1 MSKLHWIWFA
11 NLQGIKMRDKYK
23 LLEAFGDPQTIYEAD
38 SRTLIHKG
46 VPSVYAERII
56 DGKSLEKAASILE
69 DCIDY
74 EIDLLPIT
82 DTRYPDRLRNIDD
95 PPLLLYTLGQ
105 FPDLEHRVSVAV
117 VGTRKASREAVEIA
131 YDFSHELAESEIFI
145 LSGMATGIDLAANR
159 AAIDA
164 SGQTIAVLGC
174 GLDICYPE
182 SSRPVY
188 KQILDGHGCL
198 ISEYPPGT
206 RPIGRNFPIRNRI
219 MSGLSMGVLLVAAP
233 AKSGAL
239 ITANL
244 AADQGRDVFVVPGG
258 IDDPIFEGSNDLIKQ
273 GATAVTDTRDI
284 VMQYRAQYPNYFSSA
299 VPRWA
304 GQMRIFQ
311 GADSTASEQVAAPSF
326 FYRAK
331 KDPNRKS
338 VIDELIDAIK
348 PKSIKRPSAQKPIK
362 KEPEP
367 IQPAAEPPKPE
378 NRLEQHIDTL
388 SSLSEQTQRIAK
400 SVAEGCKT
408 IDQIV
413 ENTGIDSSDVL
424 TELTLLEVMGVV
436 LRTEDNLFAIN

>member
-11 NLQGIKMRDKYK
+11 NLQGIKMRDKYT
-23 LLEAFGDPQTIYEAD
+23 LLEAFGDPQTLYEAD
-38 SRTLIHKG
+38 SRTLIRMG

-56 DGKSLEKAASILE
+56 GAKSLERAELILE

-74 EIDLLPIT
+74 EIDLLPIN
-82 DTRYPDRLRNIDD
+82 DARYPDRLRNIDN

-105 FPDLEHRVSVAV
+105 LPDLEHRVSIAV

-182 SSRPVY
+182 SSRSVY
-188 KQILDGHGCL
+188 NQILDGHGCL

-206 RPIGRNFPIRNRI
+206 RPVGRNFPIRNRI

-233 AKSGAL
+233 VKSGAL

-258 IDDPIFEGSNDLIKQ
+258 IDDPLFEGSNDLIKQ
-273 GATAVTDTRDI
+273 GATAVTDTHDI
-284 VMQYRAQYPNYFSSA
+284 VMQYRAQYPGYFTTPA
-299 VPRWA
+299 PRWA
-304 GQMRIFQ
+304 GRMRIFQ
-311 GADSTASEQVAAPSF
+311 GAEEPHEAVAAPSF
-326 FYRAK
+326 TYRAGR
-331 KDPNRKS
+331 DPDRKS
-338 VIDELIDAIK
+338 VIEELIAAIK
-348 PKSIKRPSAQKPIK
+348 PKPIRRPSEKKPTPK
-362 KEPEP
+362 KEEP
-367 IQPAAEPPKPE
+367 APAPTSVPE
-378 NRLEQHIDTL
+378 NPLGVHADVLSTL
-388 SSLSEQTQRIAK
+388 SQQAQTVAA
-400 SVAEGCKT
+400 SVAKGCRT

-413 ENTGIDSSDVL
+413 ENTGIDSADAL

-436 LRTEDNLFAIN
+436 SRTEENLFAIN